1 MSDQTDSDLLMMIYE
16 TMKQLRNDVKESQIN
31 SNLEHQYRIAQIE
44 KQHQEAMEQINIQ
57 RQEILENV
65 QAKLAELSANP
76 ITGSNSEYAGRTFGL
91 IMTLNEADYNDGKKA
106 DLEKEEPISEINI
119 QFALTMSKD
128 KQPYLNQAGLK
139 LTLAEPNIENDVFQQ
154 FSFGQNEWNTVIDSV
169 QQRGMV
175 WDVANKYRLNSGIPF
190 YLFMFH
196 GGPNQR
202 FIYKDNMI
210 YSQQN
215 GLVVT
220 YVGGD
225 DPFVVLP
232 VDEKHKARQTFT
244 IKLL

>member
-1 MSDQTDSDLLMMIYE
+1 
-16 TMKQLRNDVKESQIN
+16 
-31 SNLEHQYRIAQIE
+31 
-44 KQHQEAMEQINIQ
+44 MEQINKQ

-65 QAKLAELSANP
+65 QRELAELSAIP
-76 ITGSNSEYAGRTFGL
+76 ITGDNSEYAGRTFGL

-106 DLEKEEPISEINI
+106 DLEKEEPISEIII

-175 WDVANKYRLNSGIPF
+175 WDTASKYRLNQTPGIPF

-210 YSQQN
+210 YAQQN
-215 GLVVT
+215 GQVVT

-232 VDEKHKARQTFT
+232 VDDKHKARQTFK